1 MRGYQKK
8 EIRTMNKLSH
18 VIFPSL
24 FFLTSVF
31 LFGQD
36 EQSYDMLITQINE
49 LYEAIE
55 DNEVWEQR
63 TNTLADLFVL
73 FFQTPESLTCDI
85 KTIFP
90 FIHTISSKDNVV
102 RIYSWFK
109 KNGGRAELYDA
120 ILQCKLDGKSMI
132 KSVRHNVKYH
142 EVFQLKNNV
151 YLFCGFAGAGA
162 YLGYNDFTV
171 VEINGNRIVS
181 YNAFNNID
189 SLNFLYVARSP
200 FDDLNYLPRIID
212 VSYNFENMPFTIKL
226 TYAKPKNF
234 IDETKE
240 VEDNIFSKEFEF
252 IFDGQEFVGDYSL
265 FDPDFTLDID
275 DDFFLPKGDNRDV
288 QQKDVEYNI
297 IPGMQTTWA
306 EQEGTADQEED
317 AAAVDQPA
325 AGFPWVIIVVI
336 AGIVVIGGITAFVVL
351 RKKR

>member
-1 MRGYQKK
+1 
-8 EIRTMNKLSH
+8 MNKLSH

-132 KSVRHNVKYH
+132 KSVRHNVKYY

-240 VEDNIFSKEFEF
+240 VEDNILSKEFEF
-252 IFDGQEFVGDYSL
+252 IFDGKEFVGDYSI
-265 FDPDFTLDID
+265 FDPDFVLEID
-275 DDFFLPKGDNRDV
+275 EVNIDMLSNTNSPQDTQPA
-288 QQKDVEYNI
+288 EYEDTAAVTPEWEAVAQE
-297 IPGMQTTWA
+297 PGMA
-306 EQEGTADQEED
+306 LPLIIALAVAGVLVTAGV
-317 AAAVDQPA
+317 AV
-325 AGFPWVIIVVI
+325 F
-336 AGIVVIGGITAFVVL
+336 L
-351 RKKR
+351 LRRKK